1 VQQST
6 RSESTSSRR
15 ERESRRSHGPLDL
28 QQPESQ
34 AVPILHPGDADWDAS
49 RQVFNLLVDQR
60 PTAIACPGDEREV
73 AAAIGYARRR
83 GLQVT
88 AQSTGHN
95 AAPLGALDGTLL
107 LNTSRLTGLSIDA
120 ADHRVRVGAGLRWEH
135 VVPRLSELGL
145 AALHGSSPD
154 VGIVGYTLSGGV
166 SWLARRHG
174 LQCNAVQAIEVVTA
188 DGELVRTDPSCEPE
202 LFWALRGGGGSF
214 GVVTA
219 VEFAV
224 QPVEELYAGALFF
237 PAGRAS
243 EVLHTWHGLLPSL
256 PDELMTWTA
265 LMNFPPEDAIP
276 EPLRGRAFTVVMAA
290 FLGTATDGRDLL
302 RDLLALGPEID
313 TLATVPPVELSKLA
327 MDPPLPLPYRTGH
340 QLVGALPPEAIDEFV
355 AAVDM
360 RPGAPLAI
368 AQLRHMGGALGR
380 PPSGAGAVATLP
392 GELCVLG
399 VGVVTDEAS
408 SRAVDAALEGV
419 TASLADHRVGYY
431 ANFVEEPADARRFFD
446 ESTWAR
452 LRRVKRAYDPTDM
465 IRGNHPIPVGR
476 GK

>member
-1 VQQST
+1 MST
-6 RSESTSSRR
+6 
-15 ERESRRSHGPLDL
+15 LDL
-28 QQPESQ
+28 QQLESQ
-34 AVPILHPGDADWDAS
+34 VVPILHPGDAGWDAS

-83 GLQVT
+83 GLRVT

-95 AAPLGALDGTLL
+95 AGPLGALDGTLL

-120 ADHRVRVGAGLRWEH
+120 AEHRVRVGAGLKWEH

-174 LQCNAVQAIEVVTA
+174 LQCNAVQALEVVTA
-188 DGELVRTDPSCEPE
+188 DGELVRTDPSCEPD

-224 QPVEELYAGALFF
+224 QPVEELFAGALFF
-237 PAGRAS
+237 PARRAS

-290 FLGTATDGRDLL
+290 FLGTAADGRDLL

-313 TLATVPPVELSKLA
+313 TLETVPPVGLSELA

-408 SRAVDAALEGV
+408 SRAVDAALEGF

-431 ANFVEEPADARRFFD
+431 ANFVEEPADAHQFFD

-465 IRGNHPIPVGR
+465 IRSNHPIPVSQR
-476 GK
+476 N

>member
-28 QQPESQ
+28 QQPKSQ

-145 AALHGSSPD
+145 AALHGSLPD
-154 VGIVGYTLSGGV
+154 VGIVGYTLSGGM

-174 LQCNAVQAIEVVTA
+174 LLCNAVQAIEVVTA
-188 DGELVRTDPSCEPE
+188 DGELVRTAPSCEPE

-224 QPVEELYAGALFF
+224 QPVEELYAGALF
-237 PAGRAS
+237 S
-243 EVLHTWHGLLPSL
+243 
-256 PDELMTWTA
+256 
-265 LMNFPPEDAIP
+265 
-276 EPLRGRAFTVVMAA
+276 
-290 FLGTATDGRDLL
+290 
-302 RDLLALGPEID
+302 
-313 TLATVPPVELSKLA
+313 
-327 MDPPLPLPYRTGH
+327 
-340 QLVGALPPEAIDEFV
+340 
-355 AAVDM
+355 
-360 RPGAPLAI
+360 RPGVP
-368 AQLRHMGGALGR
+368 RR
-380 PPSGAGAVATLP
+380 YCTP
-392 GELCVLG
+392 GTGSCRLSR
-399 VGVVTDEAS
+399 TS
-408 SRAVDAALEGV
+408 S
-419 TASLADHRVGYY
+419 
-431 ANFVEEPADARRFFD
+431 
-446 ESTWAR
+446 
-452 LRRVKRAYDPTDM
+452 
-465 IRGNHPIPVGR
+465 
-476 GK
+476 